1 MTALAHQTLD
11 PKPLTRIKAPQPDA
25 NHAGCGS
32 YWLVAQ
38 THPQAERWAAT
49 QLIAAGYHTYL
60 PLIIVQR
67 RDRHTPTMLHRV
79 ERPLFTGYVFVA
91 VGTEDRWSPI
101 LSYRGIRQVLMSG
114 STPHHLDPAIMHALQ
129 AGDAF
134 RRLPLPDAPLLR
146 PGAPVTCLYGPF
158 QGREAVVIAAGR
170 GTARIALPMLG
181 ALREL
186 TVPIACL
193 TARE

>member
-1 MTALAHQTLD
+1 MMLD
-11 PKPLTRIKAPQPDA
+11 PKPLTRIEAPQA
-25 NHAGCGS
+25 SIKHAACGR
-32 YWLVAQ
+32 YWGAIQ
-38 THPQAERWAAT
+38 THPQAENWACSN
-49 QLIAAGYHTYL
+49 LRRAGYPVYL
-60 PLIIVQR
+60 PTLFISR
-67 RDRHTPTMLHRV
+67 RDRHTPTIVHRV
-79 ERPLFTGYVFVA
+79 ERPLFSSYLFVHIGDA
-91 VGTEDRWSPI
+91 DPWTPI
-101 LSYRGIRQVLMSG
+101 RYASGVRQILMSSG
-114 STPHHLDPAIMHALQ
+114 KPAPVPETVINALQ

-158 QGREAVVIAAGR
+158 QGREAVVISAATN
-170 GTARIALPMLG
+170 TARIAMPMLG